1 MIMKINGYDTSLLE
15 QELENF
21 LNFIQEEEIDND
33 CTPNG
38 QILINACSS
47 SYIALQLIKEND

>member
-1 MIMKINGYDTSLLE
+1 MKINGYDTSLLE

-33 CTPNG
+33 CTSNE
-38 QILINACSS
+38 QIFINACSL
-47 SYIALQLIKEND
+47 SYIALQLIKENN

>member
-1 MIMKINGYDTSLLE
+1 MKINGYDTSLLA

>member
-1 MIMKINGYDTSLLE
+1 MKINGYDTSLLE

-33 CTPNG
+33 CTPKG

-47 SYIALQLIKEND
+47 SYIALQLIKEHD